1 MTRDKRQR
9 IKERLLNLIRMQAT
23 GTPADLA
30 WLFCISERS
39 VKRLISELRKEGYN
53 IIFLHSANTYIFEDN
68 NGEEIIIRNGSEQ
81 RAGQDVS

>member
-9 IKERLLNLIRMQAT
+9 IKERLLQLIKMKAT

-30 WLFCISERS
+30 WLFGISERS

-53 IIFLHSANTYIFEDN
+53 IVFLHSANTYIFDAVCWQ
-68 NGEEIIIRNGSEQ
+68 EITLRNCSGQ
-81 RAGQDVS
+81 GAG